1 MGQDGQ
7 KNSTHQTNA
16 AGTHD
21 MGDMMSSNQQQAA
34 EEGKIWSAEFLGCG
48 LSSCLYYMS

>member
-21 MGDMMSSNQQQAA
+21 MGGYDVIESAA
-34 EEGKIWSAEFLGCG
+34 GSGRR
-48 LSSCLYYMS
+48 